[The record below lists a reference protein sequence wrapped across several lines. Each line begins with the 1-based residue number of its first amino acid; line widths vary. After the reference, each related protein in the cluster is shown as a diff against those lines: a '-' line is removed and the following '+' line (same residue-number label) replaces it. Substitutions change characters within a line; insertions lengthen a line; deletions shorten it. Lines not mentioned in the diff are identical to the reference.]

1 MVKHITKAKW
11 YGIFKTYEANAIE
24 WNYDAKIFNYN
35 SLLEYNKFVMK

>member
-24 WNYDAKIFNYN
+24 WNYNTLKYSTITRFWNIIN
-35 SLLEYNKFVMK
+35 L